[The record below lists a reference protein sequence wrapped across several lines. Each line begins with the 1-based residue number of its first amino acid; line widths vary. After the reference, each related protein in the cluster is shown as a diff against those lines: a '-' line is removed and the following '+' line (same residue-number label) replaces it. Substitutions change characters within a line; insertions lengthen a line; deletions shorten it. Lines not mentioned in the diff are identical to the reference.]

1 MTDCWNQDPD
11 ERPSFERLYKTLDDM
26 LEEQE
31 EYFSWDK
38 HDESKYYY
46 STQASKTAEVD
57 ELDNLEV
64 ANQPDVS
71 KVSFVEQTS
80 CSCRLVL
87 GLA

>member
-1 MTDCWNQDPD
+1 MTECWNQDPD
-11 ERPSFERLYKTLDDM
+11 ERPSFQRLYNRLDDM

-31 EYFSWDK
+31 EYFNWDN

-46 STQASKTAEVD
+46 SKQASKTEEVD

-64 ANQPDVS
+64 ANLPDVS
-71 KVSFVEQTS
+71 TVSFVVQTS
-80 CSCRLVL
+80 CRCKLVL